1 MGLSLRIA
9 PRLALL
15 PLLLSLG
22 SAVLANEQYDAG
34 ATFAREVQGS
44 GEATMGSFVPS
55 AALPSYTETPQ
66 EAGWYGGVEA
76 PSTDM
81 SGAGNQALQE
91 SEVGQAITE
100 SILNTPSDNKPSLD
114 APFISVGTE
123 AQEGAESVT
132 DGSFDGCTEQEVSQT
147 EFTNHVCERDTNVDQ
162 YCERKATIGGS
173 YDSRAAGSRANKE
186 VVIDAWQTTYTPSL
200 DGPLGAV
207 MTASFPAPFKGTIVG
222 LRAQILSCEGIN
234 CPFLYYGEAFRIAGQ
249 TLFASGWGESI
260 AQSESGVELTGAYGV
275 KVNQGDLIEL
285 AMSASYVF
293 MCDSCD
299 ELAVMRAA
307 AAERKA
313 PIRLTFLINT
323 RDFHPE
329 LVWNEVCPF
338 DKAEGSLTSSQCTE
352 PGEERTIYV
361 DGEPYSLY
369 SDCWAWRDT
378 YLTQSASE
386 GTCGPYLNDPACT
399 VANRQCAYS
408 QDGLCLH
415 ENLTYSCEHKT
426 TGTGVVCGGEF
437 FCTDGSCEQAEA
449 GKSQAFEKAVSSL
462 AAVAAAGKDVAAAG
476 EMNVR
481 AFTGKA
487 MFCKKF
493 AAGFSNCCVDSG
505 WGQDMGLASCSSDEQ
520 ALGEAK
526 SRRLTVEVGEFCSK
540 KVLGICVEKK
550 RGYCVFD
557 SKLAQILQQQGR
569 QWQLGIGFGSADS
582 PDCRG
587 ITVEE
592 LQDIKFNQID
602 FSAFYDDLK
611 NGTTIPEDGALLERV
626 QQQINDWAS
635 AHRGKKR

>member
-15 PLLLSLG
+15 PLLLGLAL
-22 SAVLANEQYDAG
+22 AVVANEQYDAG
-34 ATFAREVQGS
+34 AAFAREVQGA

-55 AALPSYTETPQ
+55 AALPNYTDTPP
-66 EAGWYGGVEA
+66 ESGWYGGVEA
-76 PSTDM
+76 PSTDL
-81 SGAGNQALQE
+81 SSEGNQALSE
-91 SEVGQAITE
+91 SEVGKAITE

-132 DGSFDGCTEQEVSQT
+132 DGSFDGCSEQEVSQT
-147 EFTNHVCERDTNVDQ
+147 EYTNHVCERDTNVDQ

-173 YDSRAAGSRANKE
+173 YDSRAGESRSNKE
-186 VVIDAWQTTYTPSL
+186 VVIDAWQTTYTPRTGGEL
-200 DGPLGAV
+200 GPV
-207 MTASFPAPFKGTIVG
+207 MTASFAAPFEGEIVG
-222 LRAQILSCEGIN
+222 LRAQILPCEGEH
-234 CPFLYYGEAFRIAGQ
+234 CPFLYWGEQLRIAGQ
-249 TLFASGWGESI
+249 TLFSSGFGESI
-260 AQSESGVELTGAYGV
+260 VQSPGGVELTGAYGV
-275 KVNQGDLIEL
+275 KVKQGDLIEL
-285 AMSASYVF
+285 AMTANYVF

-299 ELAVMRAA
+299 ELAIMQVAA
-307 AAERKA
+307 TERKA
-313 PIRLTFLINT
+313 PIRLTFLIKT

-329 LVWNEVCPF
+329 LVWSEVCPF
-338 DKAEGSLTSSQCTE
+338 DKAEGALTSSQCTE

-386 GTCGPYLNDPACT
+386 GTCGAYLNDPACT
-399 VANRQCAYS
+399 VSGRQCAYE
-408 QDGLCLH
+408 QDGRCLH

-437 FCTDGSCEQAEA
+437 FCSDGSCAQAEA

-540 KVLGICVEKK
+540 KVLGVCVEKK

-569 QWQLGIGFGSADS
+569 QWQLGVGFGSAES

-592 LQDIKFNQID
+592 LQGIQFDNID
-602 FSAFYDDLK
+602 FSAFYDDLQ

-626 QQQINDWAS
+626 QQQINEWAGS
-635 AHRGKKR
+635 QGGKR

>member
-15 PLLLSLG
+15 PLLLGLSL
-22 SAVLANEQYDAG
+22 AVVANEQYDAG
-34 ATFAREVQGS
+34 AAFAREVQGA

-55 AALPSYTETPQ
+55 AALPSYTDTPP
-66 EAGWYGGVEA
+66 ESGWYGGVEA

-81 SGAGNQALQE
+81 NSEANQALSE
-91 SEVGQAITE
+91 SEVGKAITE

-147 EFTNHVCERDTNVDQ
+147 EFTNHVCERDTRVDQ
-162 YCERKATIGGS
+162 YCERKATIGG
-173 YDSRAAGSRANKE
+173 DWVG
-186 VVIDAWQTTYTPSL
+186 TTYDYPLVIPHGAITYAVSGSNVTFSFTPTMSGKIREATL
-200 DGPLGAV
+200 HFNRNRNFTHYP
-207 MTASFPAPFKGTIVG
+207 TAISVLNST
-222 LRAQILSCEGIN
+222 
-234 CPFLYYGEAFRIAGQ
+234 YGEFTSTGIYPLSGAIGLDVTAGTMYAGTMRSNHSFGSAASYLQRYFAEGYYTYTIELVIAVDDRTFNPRIE
-249 TLFASGWGESI
+249 W
-260 AQSESGVELTGAYGV
+260 SES
-275 KVNQGDLIEL
+275 
-285 AMSASYVF
+285 
-293 MCDSCD
+293 
-299 ELAVMRAA
+299 
-307 AAERKA
+307 
-313 PIRLTFLINT
+313 
-323 RDFHPE
+323 
-329 LVWNEVCPF
+329 CPF
-338 DKAEGSLTSSQCTE
+338 DKAEGVPAGSECIE
-352 PGEERTIYV
+352 PGGERTIYME
-361 DGEPYSLY
+361 GKPYTLY

-378 YLTQSASE
+378 YLTQSASG

-399 VANRQCAYS
+399 VSQRQCAYS
-408 QDGLCLH
+408 QDGVCLH

-437 FCTDGSCEQAEA
+437 FCSDGSCAQAEA

-540 KVLGICVEKK
+540 KVLGVCVEKK

-569 QWQLGIGFGSADS
+569 QWQLGVGFGGAES

-592 LQDIKFNQID
+592 LQGIQFDKID
-602 FSAFYDDLK
+602 FSAFYDDLQ

-626 QQQINDWAS
+626 QQQINEWAGS
-635 AHRGKKR
+635 QGGKR